1 MDTLGLFLKDDFR
14 FRPLAGLLSI
24 SKKEL
29 RDADIVASFSY
40 IKKKLSS
47 ISEERIAQLS
57 LLFYFIN
64 IIRKESLPF
73 LVKGGIL
80 LQYYLSENARYTSD
94 LDLITPYRAQDF
106 YENLKIIL
114 DNYKGVFKFE
124 IIKFEEQHPTKLYY
138 YDTFNISII
147 CKYQNKKYGEVF
159 IDGVS
164 SPIYKNLIGQKYCG
178 PSFIEDDFIFNGLQV
193 ENIIAEKIIA
203 VTGDLLRPYKHLV
216 DLYGLINLDIDIRK
230 LKDYLKLILDYENTV
245 RNELGKESL
254 SDNFIIKKD
263 QKFSGSFILPTLQAG
278 YKITFEEMKNAV
290 NEWLNNNL
298 K

>member
-94 LDLITPYRAQDF
+94 LDLITPCTAQDF

-114 DNYKGVFKFE
+114 D
-124 IIKFEEQHPTKLYY
+124 IIK
-138 YDTFNISII
+138 
-147 CKYQNKKYGEVF
+147 
-159 IDGVS
+159 VS
-164 SPIYKNLIGQKYCG
+164 LN
-178 PSFIEDDFIFNGLQV
+178 
-193 ENIIAEKIIA
+193 
-203 VTGDLLRPYKHLV
+203 
-216 DLYGLINLDIDIRK
+216 
-230 LKDYLKLILDYENTV
+230 LKL
-245 RNELGKESL
+245 
-254 SDNFIIKKD
+254 
-263 QKFSGSFILPTLQAG
+263 
-278 YKITFEEMKNAV
+278 
-290 NEWLNNNL
+290 
-298 K
+298 